1 MSNGWAAPPSKMD
14 LMDRFEPFRAQALQG
29 YLSRVHG
36 AQVGEVRVAPLGGG
50 RQGDKAYGYGIPL
63 RVDYALE
70 GKPRSAVIESV
81 RPGPFGHEHRADRAQ
96 LLLWAHDAFG
106 RLPHHVASLDV
117 GAVRKDGSL
126 VPLGDADEFF
136 MLTDFVEGKEYADDL
151 IRLRAGGELR
161 SQDEERS
168 RALCDYLARIH
179 AVRAPAG
186 EAYAQL
192 YTRRIRDL
200 VGHGECVFGVSD
212 SYPDERSY
220 NEALSRIEAK
230 CVSWRWRL
238 KRKSAR
244 LCQVHGDFHPWNIL
258 FREGADFT
266 VLDRS
271 RGEWGEAADDVACLT
286 LNYLFF
292 SLQRSGRLE
301 GAFERLFRDF
311 WARYLDKSGDG
322 EMLAVVAPFFA
333 FRALV
338 MANPLWYPAIG
349 GDLRWKMLSFSR
361 AVLDEERFDPAR
373 VHAYC
378 ED

>member
-1 MSNGWAAPPSKMD
+1 MNP
-14 LMDRFEPFRAQALQG
+14 MDRFLPFSEQALQG
-29 YLSRVHG
+29 YLSRVHRG
-36 AQVGEVRVAPLGGG
+36 TVRDVRVSPLGGA

-70 GKPRSAVIESV
+70 GEARRAVIESV

-96 LLLWAHDAFG
+96 LLLWAHDAFA

-117 GAVRKDGSL
+117 GAVRRDGRL

-136 MLTDFVEGKEYADDL
+136 MLAEFAEGREYAQDL
-151 IRLRAGGELR
+151 VRLRAAGELEPR
-161 SQDEERS
+161 DVERA

-179 AVRAPAG
+179 AVRAPDG

-192 YTRRIRDL
+192 YARRIREL
-200 VGHGECVFGVSD
+200 LGHGECIFGVSD
-212 SYPDERSY
+212 SYPDEGFY

-230 CVSWRWRL
+230 CLSWRWRL
-238 KRKSAR
+238 KGRRGR

-258 FREGADFT
+258 FRDGADFS

-292 SLQRSGRLE
+292 SVQRSGRLE

-311 WARYLDKSGDG
+311 WDRYLERSGDA
-322 EMLAVVAPFFA
+322 EILRVVAPFFA
-333 FRALV
+333 FRGLV

-349 GDLRWKMLSFSR
+349 EDLRRKLLAFCA
-361 AVLDEERFDPAR
+361 AVLDEASFDPAQAN
-373 VHAYC
+373 AYC
-378 ED
+378 GA